1 MVPIFEIWEKIMGK
15 LNLRKKFILFCIID
29 IVSVGLGM
37 GIPIVPIIL
46 GGVIGWF
53 IPKIIMK
60 ENEELPQLVKRS
72 LYSSIIASIVTMII
86 MITIWGPIAMMLFD
100 KNADIE
106 NFGIPLILFEPTAS
120 FIGWIIL
127 MIIISP
133 ILQMLTT
140 LFGSVVRIAWK
151 KPKY

>member
-1 MVPIFEIWEKIMGK
+1 MEKQ
-15 LNLRKKFILFCIID
+15 NLRNYLILFCIID
-29 IVSVGLGM
+29 IVFVGMGM

-46 GGVIGWF
+46 GVVLGWF

-60 ENEELPQLVKRS
+60 ENEELSQLIKRS
-72 LYSSIIASIVTMII
+72 LYSSIIASIVTMIM
-86 MITIWGPIAMMLFD
+86 MIIIWGPISMMLFD

-120 FIGWIIL
+120 FIGWITL

-133 ILQMLTT
+133 VLQMLTT

-151 KPKY
+151 LPKR

>member
-1 MVPIFEIWEKIMGK
+1 MEKQNLIKSIF
-15 LNLRKKFILFCIID
+15 LFCILD
-29 IVSVGLGM
+29 IVFVGMGM

-60 ENEELPQLVKRS
+60 ENEELSQVLQRS
-72 LYSSIIASIVTMII
+72 LYASILTSIVTMIMMI
-86 MITIWGPIAMMLFD
+86 MIWGPIAMMLFD

-106 NFGIPLILFEPTAS
+106 NFGIPLILFEPKAS

-151 KPKY
+151 LPKR

>member
-1 MVPIFEIWEKIMGK
+1 MEKQ
-15 LNLRKKFILFCIID
+15 NLIKYIILFVILD
-29 IVSVGLGM
+29 IVFVGMGM

-53 IPKIIMK
+53 IPKIIMNEK
-60 ENEELPQLVKRS
+60 EELPKLLKWS
-72 LYSSIIASIVTMII
+72 LYSSIIMSIITMIMMI
-86 MITIWGPIAMMLFD
+86 MIWGPIAMMLFD

-151 KPKY
+151 IPKQ

>member
-1 MVPIFEIWEKIMGK
+1 MEKQNLIKSIF
-15 LNLRKKFILFCIID
+15 LFCILD
-29 IVSVGLGM
+29 IVFVGMGM

-60 ENEELPQLVKRS
+60 ENEELSQVLQRS
-72 LYSSIIASIVTMII
+72 LYASILTSIVTMIMMI
-86 MITIWGPIAMMLFD
+86 MIWGPIAMMLFD

-106 NFGIPLILFEPTAS
+106 NFGIPLILFEPKAS

-151 KPKY
+151 FPKR